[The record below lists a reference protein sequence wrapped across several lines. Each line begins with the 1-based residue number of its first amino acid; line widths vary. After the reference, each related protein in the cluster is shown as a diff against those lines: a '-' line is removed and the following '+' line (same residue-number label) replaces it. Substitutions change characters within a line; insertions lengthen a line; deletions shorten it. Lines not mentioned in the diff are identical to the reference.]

1 MLALA
6 AIDVQTLDDPGR
18 GTSFLPISMLQR
30 TSLWLMIA
38 SSWFVVFEPAPYE
51 LIFVLVLVL
60 YLAGGMKAHLALA
73 PLILFLLLYNLG
85 GALSVVQV
93 AQNEKALWFSFISI
107 YMAVTSLFFA
117 FAVTNDPSGTM
128 RIVRSGWIVAG
139 VFASITG
146 LIGYFNVAGMGEA
159 WAPISRAQGTFKDP
173 NVISTF
179 LIPPAMFVIQDILLK
194 RGGWVLLKL
203 PALSIICFCLFLAFS
218 RGAWVNFV
226 AAVALMVGLHFVLT
240 QSTAIRGRIFVYTVL
255 GVLAAGLALA
265 FALSFEAVREIFVIR
280 FSLQQSYDVGE
291 TGRFGDQFRFLSLLV
306 VSPNGLGPFEYSKIF
321 SGDPHNVYLNA
332 FAAYGW
338 LGGFSYLLLA
348 ISTIFV
354 GWRTIMSQTPVQVH
368 GLAIFCPLLTT
379 ILQGAQIDTDHWRHF
394 YLLLG
399 LMWGLYA
406 ATLRYEARS
415 TA

>member
-1 MLALA
+1 MA
-6 AIDVQTLDDPGR
+6 ASDVQTLDNPGR
-18 GTSFLPISMLQR
+18 GTSFLPISMFQR
-30 TSLWLMIA
+30 ASLWLMIA
-38 SSWFVVFEPAPYE
+38 SSWFVVLEPAPYE

-146 LIGYFNVAGMGEA
+146 LTGYFNVAGMGEA

-194 RGGWVLLKL
+194 RGGWILLKL

-240 QSTAIRGRIFVYTVL
+240 QSIAIRGRIFVYTVL

-291 TGRFGDQFRFLSLLV
+291 TGRFGDQLRFLSLLV

-338 LGGFSYLLLA
+338 LGGFSYILLA

-368 GLAIFCPLLTT
+368 ALAVFCPLLTT
-379 ILQGAQIDTDHWRHF
+379 ILQGVQIDTDHWRHF

-399 LMWGLYA
+399 LIWGLYA
-406 ATLRYEARS
+406 ATLRYEARP

>member
-1 MLALA
+1 
-6 AIDVQTLDDPGR
+6 
-18 GTSFLPISMLQR
+18 
-30 TSLWLMIA
+30 MIA
-38 SSWFVVFEPAPYE
+38 SSWFVVLEPAPYE

-146 LIGYFNVAGMGEA
+146 LTGYFNVAGMGEA

-194 RGGWVLLKL
+194 RGGWILLKL

-240 QSTAIRGRIFVYTVL
+240 QSIAIRGRIFVYTVL

-291 TGRFGDQFRFLSLLV
+291 TGRFGDQLRFLSLLV

-338 LGGFSYLLLA
+338 LGGFSYILLA

-368 GLAIFCPLLTT
+368 ALAVFCPLLTT
-379 ILQGAQIDTDHWRHF
+379 ILQGVQIDTDHWRHF

-399 LMWGLYA
+399 LIWGLYA
-406 ATLRYEARS
+406 ATLRYEARP

>member
-1 MLALA
+1 M
-6 AIDVQTLDDPGR
+6 
-18 GTSFLPISMLQR
+18 FQR
-30 TSLWLMIA
+30 ASLWLMIA
-38 SSWFVVFEPAPYE
+38 SSWFVVLEPAPYE

-146 LIGYFNVAGMGEA
+146 LTGYFNVAGMGEA

-194 RGGWVLLKL
+194 RGGWILLKL

-240 QSTAIRGRIFVYTVL
+240 QSIAIRGRIFVYTVL

-291 TGRFGDQFRFLSLLV
+291 TGRFGDQLRFLSLLV

-332 FAAYGW
+332 FAGYGW
-338 LGGFSYLLLA
+338 LGGFSYILLA

-368 GLAIFCPLLTT
+368 ALAVFCPLLTT
-379 ILQGAQIDTDHWRHF
+379 ILQGVQIDTDHWRHF

-399 LMWGLYA
+399 LIWGLYA
-406 ATLRYEARS
+406 ATLRYEARP